1 MKIIF
6 NVVRPGTKYTSPKDL
21 TVDCEYH
28 KSTVEKSEL
37 IEYTS
42 VTDSYGY
49 NWLEHLNGSFIAYL
63 DKKVIEY
70 ISQQKL

>member
-6 NVVRPGTKYTSPKDL
+6 NVVRPGTKYTSPQDL

-28 KSTVEKSEL
+28 KSTMEEHEL
-37 IEYTS
+37 IEYNS

-49 NWLEHLNGSFIAYL
+49 DWLEHLNDRFIAYL
-63 DKKVIEY
+63 DKKVIDY
-70 ISQQKL
+70 ITQQ

>member
-6 NVVRPGTKYTSPKDL
+6 NVVRPDAKYISLQDL

-28 KSTVEKSEL
+28 KSTMEEHEL
-37 IEYTS
+37 IEYNS

-49 NWLEHLNGSFIAYL
+49 DWLEHLNDRFIAYL
-63 DKKVIEY
+63 DKKVIDY